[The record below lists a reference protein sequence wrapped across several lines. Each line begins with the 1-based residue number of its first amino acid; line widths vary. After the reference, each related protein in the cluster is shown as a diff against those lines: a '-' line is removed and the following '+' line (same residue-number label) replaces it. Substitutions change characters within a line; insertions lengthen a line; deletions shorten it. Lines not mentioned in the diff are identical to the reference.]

1 VNISQ
6 KKLEVESSKEILL
19 QTILENKENP
29 DTDLIASAIK
39 DYIRNH
45 EKYNSEKKRL
55 LDFISNVKN

>member
-6 KKLEVESSKEILL
+6 RKLEVESSKEILL
-19 QTILENKENP
+19 QTILENKENL

-45 EKYNSEKKRL
+45 EKYNLEKKRL
-55 LDFISNVKN
+55 LDFISNIKN

>member
-19 QTILENKENP
+19 QTILENKENL

-45 EKYNSEKKRL
+45 EKYNLEKKRL
-55 LDFISNVKN
+55 LDFISNIKN

>member
-19 QTILENKENP
+19 QTILENKENI

-45 EKYNSEKKRL
+45 EKYNLEKKRL

>member
-1 VNISQ
+1 
-6 KKLEVESSKEILL
+6 
-19 QTILENKENP
+19 LENKENI

-45 EKYNSEKKRL
+45 EKYNLEKKRL